1 MATHSEQPLLSIVIP
16 AFNARPYLGQGLQ
29 ELSRQAD
36 ASIEIIL
43 ADDGSTDGTGE
54 QARAILAQSSVRHRI
69 LSLPHRGVSA
79 ARNTGLLEA
88 RGLYV
93 LFLDADDRLH
103 TQFLT
108 DFHQEAAGEAV
119 DAFAWRCQV
128 TAQEPAC
135 DLPPDPPTVWC
146 DISGGELLQEII
158 LKHNGWYPTG
168 TVAFRR
174 QFLAAHQLVYEPD
187 CACGED
193 QELTLKAL
201 SLAER
206 VRRTDTVY
214 TYIVQRQGSVMRSD
228 NWRRFEVIAA
238 LQRLAAHF
246 QNRPEPW
253 AKAVAAEIGGP
264 RLLSNF
270 FLNLKSSYRQA
281 GAPEPRKWLK
291 ELYTHYPELPAL
303 IEPLLRDCPGLDR
316 RLRWEA
322 RLFRLA
328 PHMYLQRVG
337 KKVAD
342 KKRSGNQ
349 R

>member
-1 MATHSEQPLLSIVIP
+1 MATHYEQPLLSIVIP

-54 QARAILAQSSVRHRI
+54 QARAILAQSGGQHRV
-69 LSLPHRGVSA
+69 LSLAHRGVSA
-79 ARNTGLLEA
+79 TRNAGLLEA

-103 TQFLT
+103 THFFT
-108 DFHQEAAGEAV
+108 DFLREAQGVAV

-128 TAQEPAC
+128 IAQEPAP
-135 DLPPDPPTVWC
+135 DLPPDPPPVWC
-146 DISGGELLQEII
+146 DIRGAELIQEII
-158 LKHNGWYPTG
+158 LKHKGWYPTG

-174 QFLAAHQLVYEPD
+174 EFLAAHHLAYEPD

-201 SLAER
+201 SLADR

-228 NWRRFEVIAA
+228 NWRRFEVIGA

-246 QNRPEPW
+246 QNRSEPW

-281 GAPEPRKWLK
+281 GAPEPRQWLQ
-291 ELYTHYPELPAL
+291 ELYAQYPELPAL
-303 IEPLLRDCPGLDR
+303 IGPLLRDCPGLER

-337 KKVAD
+337 KKAAD
-342 KKRSGNQ
+342 EKRSGNK